1 MMVQVNLCV
10 APPNT
15 WHNSC
20 ISSATLNFL
29 AINQSTNCK
38 YNKILTLTWSYHQK
52 IKTDTERIN
61 LGLVPVLHQCSLI
74 FLYFISIHYPKYLP
88 RYMN

>member
-1 MMVQVNLCV
+1 MVQVNLCV

-20 ISSATLNFL
+20 ISCLI
-29 AINQSTNCK
+29 AINQSTNCI
-38 YNKILTLTWSYHQK
+38 YNKMLTLTWSYNQK

-88 RYMN
+88 RYIN

>member
-1 MMVQVNLCV
+1 MMVQFSCV

-20 ISSATLNFL
+20 ISCLIV
-29 AINQSTNCK
+29 INQSTIRK
-38 YNKILTLTWSYHQK
+38 YNKILTLNWFYNQK

-61 LGLVPVLHQCSLI
+61 FGLVPVLHQCISV
-74 FLYFISIHYPKYLP
+74 FLYFISIHYPQCFP
-88 RYMN
+88 